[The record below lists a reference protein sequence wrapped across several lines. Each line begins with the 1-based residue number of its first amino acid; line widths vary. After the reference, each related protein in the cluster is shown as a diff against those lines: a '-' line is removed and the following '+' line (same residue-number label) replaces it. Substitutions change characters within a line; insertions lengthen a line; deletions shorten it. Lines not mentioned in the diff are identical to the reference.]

1 MVNFV
6 GIAVP
11 KIVVL
16 LSIWIPSYDSNTK
29 MILTLL
35 CALKLIWDYD
45 RSRPSHMGLIYKL
58 TSKARI
64 EVQELV
70 VSAICL
76 VLSVLFAVASIKY
89 TAWIPVGC
97 GVLSVA
103 ISLFELVSDLKDM
116 RN

>member
-1 MVNFV
+1 
-6 GIAVP
+6 
-11 KIVVL
+11 
-16 LSIWIPSYDSNTK
+16 
-29 MILTLL
+29 MILTVL

-45 RSRPSHMGLIYKL
+45 RSRPGHKGLIYKL
-58 TSKARI
+58 TFKAKI
-64 EVQELV
+64 EVQELT

-89 TAWIPVGC
+89 TAWVPASC